1 MMKLLEPQ
9 KPHVERLL
17 HSLYVNGVAVDL
29 SETGCG
35 KTYMATAVAKR
46 MNVPVVVICPKAVIP
61 AWIRVMKEGGI
72 APKVIMNYEKLCRG
86 NTPYLT
92 YDRKKFFNK
101 KNWESHGIKLHFPK
115 NALIVIDE
123 GHKCK
128 GLHSLNG
135 NFMIACKN
143 AGYRLLI
150 MSATAAT
157 NPLEMKAFGY
167 ATNLHNG
174 SNFFKWCTTVGAES
188 GSRFGGL
195 SIDLKSEKA
204 KAGMKSVHVNLFEM
218 QCVAVRLT
226 RDDMKAMFPDNR
238 ILADCFDMGENTS
251 KIQRVYDMM
260 EVEIGRLDER
270 SQSYRAHVFAEIM
283 KARRMAELLKVP
295 TMVEMI
301 EDLYE
306 EGISPVVFVNFQDT
320 MDALVKRL
328 SKYEN
333 EIGLIV
339 GGQNAKQR
347 QLHIDEFQAN
357 KRRIMLVNLAAGNA
371 GISLHDLTG
380 KFPRHSIISP
390 SYSAINLVQALGRI
404 HRAEGKTPCIQKIV
418 FAAGTIEEK
427 CCQRVQAKLDNLDL
441 LNDGDLIGDVS
452 IWKN

>member
-9 KPHVERLL
+9 KPHVERVL

-61 AWIRVMKEGGI
+61 AWLKVMKEGGI

-92 YDRKKFFNK
+92 YDRKRFFNK
-101 KNWESHGIKLHFPK
+101 KNWESHGINVKFPR
-115 NALIVIDE
+115 NALVILDE

-128 GLHSLNG
+128 GTHSLNG

-143 AGYRLLI
+143 AGYKLLI

-167 ATNLHNG
+167 STNLHNG
-174 SNFFKWCTTVGAES
+174 ANFGKWCTTVGAEYN
-188 GSRFGGL
+188 GRFGGM
-195 SIDLKSEKA
+195 SFDLKSDKA
-204 KAGMKSVHVNLFEM
+204 QKGMKAIHDSLFHL
-218 QCVAVRLT
+218 QHIAARLT
-226 RDDMKAMFPDNR
+226 REDMRAMFPDNR
-238 ILADCFDMGENTS
+238 VLAECVDMGDNGA

-260 EVEIGRLDER
+260 EAEIARLDER
-270 SQSYRAHVFAEIM
+270 SQNYRAHVFAEIM

-328 SKYEN
+328 AKYDA
-333 EIGLIV
+333 EIGLVV
-339 GGQNAKQR
+339 GGQSAKQR
-347 QLHIDEFQAN
+347 QQHIDEFQN
-357 KRRIMLVNLAAGNA
+357 NTRRIMLVNLAAGGA

-380 KFPRHSIISP
+380 KFPRHSIVSP

-404 HRAEGKTPCIQKIV
+404 HRAEGKTPCIQKII
-418 FAAGTIEEK
+418 FAANTIEER
-427 CCQRVQAKLDNLDL
+427 CCQRVQSKLDNLDL
-441 LNDGDLIGDVS
+441 LNDGDLIGDIKV
-452 IWKN
+452 WN